1 MSQEDKFVD
10 SSSFA
15 PLGIIALES
24 SKSIGKKVDDYIVT
38 WRNARERRRNEGSS
52 RTLRP
57 ASPPGGARSN

>member
-24 SKSIGKKVDDYIVT
+24 SRPIGKKVDDFIV
-38 WRNARERRRNEGSS
+38 
-52 RTLRP
+52 
-57 ASPPGGARSN
+57 